1 MGMVISAVIS
11 AVMQP
16 GGAGMD
22 VVASGEWT
30 QELSLTGLVINAVIN
45 AVMQPDGAGMG
56 VVVSWEWTRE
66 LSLTGLVINAV
77 INAVMQP
84 DGGRD
89 GHGGKL
95 GMDAETRP
103 NGAGN

>member
-1 MGMVISAVIS
+1 MDMVA
-11 AVMQP
+11 
-16 GGAGMD
+16 
-22 VVASGEWT
+22 
-30 QELSLTGLVINAVIN
+30 
-45 AVMQPDGAGMG
+45 
-56 VVVSWEWTRE
+56 SWEWKWQ
-66 LSLTGLVINAV
+66 SSPMGLVINAV

>member
-1 MGMVISAVIS
+1 MAGWEMGMVISAVIS

-16 GGAGMD
+16 G
-22 VVASGEWT
+22 
-30 QELSLTGLVINAVIN
+30 
-45 AVMQPDGAGMG
+45 GAGMG

-84 DGGRD
+84 DGGR
-89 GHGGKL
+89 
-95 GMDAETRP
+95 
-103 NGAGN
+103 NGRGNSA